1 MFRPTKQE
9 AYVWKRLKQDHGAT
23 VDLDATASIRRE
35 RIRIAI
41 CDYGLRDQVCL
52 MNRAGE
58 QMTYGET
65 YHAMYG
71 EQL

>member
-1 MFRPTKQE
+1 MC
-9 AYVWKRLKQDHGAT
+9 KRLKQDHGAT

-52 MNRAGE
+52 TNRAGE
-58 QMTYGET
+58 QMTYGQVFRE
-65 YHAMYG
+65 MYG
-71 EQL
+71 TGL